1 MKKLFG
7 AFVVLLMTV
16 TFISAANAAPRHSI
30 DFSGKKIIKLAVV
43 PYVNTSGETAS
54 YVLDSLKAGYTD
66 YYANEG
72 FRVIPTEDMEKAL
85 VQSEYNEFDN
95 MLATE
100 SVLKNIAEKTKSDI
114 VIAMEID
121 EIDTFREDAFPK
133 VKITAKVKL
142 IYEIYKKSE
151 DKFYQFKIATS
162 YDNKATLADVGPKHA
177 VKSALDKAID
187 RGNHRVIEIINRKEK
202 KQQ

>member
-1 MKKLFG
+1 MKKIFSLF
-7 AFVVLLMTV
+7 AALLLTV
-16 TFISAANAAPRHSI
+16 AAVSVAGAAPRHSI
-30 DFSGKKIIKLAVV
+30 DFSGKKIIKIAVV

-54 YVLDSLKAGYTD
+54 YVFDSLRSGYTD

-72 FRVIPTEDMEKAL
+72 FRVVPTEDMEKAL
-85 VQSEYNEFDN
+85 VEIEYNEFDN

-100 SVLKNIAEKTKSDI
+100 SVLKKAAEKTKADI

-133 VKITAKVKL
+133 TKITAKVKL
-142 IYEIYKKSE
+142 IYEIYKKSD

-162 YDNKATLADVGPKHA
+162 YDNKATLAEVGPKHA
-177 VKSALDKAID
+177 VKTALEKALA
-187 RGNHRVIEIINRKEK
+187 RGNHRVIEIINK
-202 KQQ
+202 